1 MARILPVLLLGY
13 TCFLPG
19 VSARELLFCT
29 AGLRHIRC
37 TSCRRLVR
45 PPHSVCLS
53 GSIRCKAG
61 LPAWAGFAFPRLF
74 TFPCVPTVAAACTAA
89 CKPGPAVTAAVPHRS
104 FTCFPIL
111 PAGLAAPDTLQLL
124 CAYQNITNIFIMQTK
139 MPRNNLS
146 FAAFLMFGFSGIR
159 SRPPHRCG
167 YAEYGTAMRADHTAP
182 ADVPPEARGS
192 D

>member
-1 MARILPVLLLGY
+1 MARILPVLLFGH
-13 TCFLPG
+13 TCFFRTFPLGNCCYAPQG
-19 VSARELLFCT
+19 CGTFAAHRAGVWSVRRTVSAFPAVYAVRQVFRLGQVLLP
-29 AGLRHIRC
+29 
-37 TSCRRLVR
+37 RLV
-45 PPHSVCLS
+45 
-53 GSIRCKAG
+53 
-61 LPAWAGFAFPRLF
+61 

-139 MPRNNLS
+139 MPRNHIS

-167 YAEYGTAMRADHTAP
+167 YAGYGTAMRADHTAP
-182 ADVPPEARGS
+182 GDAPQEARGS
-192 D
+192 N